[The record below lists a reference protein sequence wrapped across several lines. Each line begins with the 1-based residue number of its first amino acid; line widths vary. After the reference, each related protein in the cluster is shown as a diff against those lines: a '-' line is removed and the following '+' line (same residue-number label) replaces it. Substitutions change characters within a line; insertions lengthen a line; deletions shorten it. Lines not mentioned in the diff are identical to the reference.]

1 MTDAK
6 LPGFVERDVDLA
18 SRNTL
23 ALPGRA
29 AYYAEIHSTSQLAT
43 LAEVAGQL
51 PPRRFVLGGGSNLL
65 LTGDYDGL
73 VLQMAIPG
81 RELAGEDSEAWYV
94 RVGAGENWN
103 EFVDWT
109 LDQGWPGLENLALI
123 PGSVGAAPVQNI
135 GAYGAEVRDCL
146 HSLTL
151 FDFETGSIRRFT
163 SAECTFGYRDSV
175 FKRQLKN
182 RAVILDVTFALPK
195 RWQPNTGYSDV
206 ATELAARGI
215 ATPTPRQLCDAIV
228 AIRQRKLPDPA
239 RLGNAGSF
247 FKNPVVSAAQKQA
260 LAARFPQLVSYQ
272 QQDGSHKLA
281 AGWLVDQAGWK
292 GKVEGRAGVSETQA
306 LVLVN
311 RGGANGKEIAQLA
324 QAIAADVQAKFGVAL
339 EAEPLIL

>member
-1 MTDAK
+1 MKAPLTI
-6 LPGFVERDVDLA
+6 ERDVSLRELNTFGIDVRTRALLRVTDAAQLA
-18 SRNTL
+18 AVRNEAEL
-23 ALPGRA
+23 AALPR
-29 AYYAEIHSTSQLAT
+29 L
-43 LAEVAGQL
+43 
-51 PPRRFVLGGGSNLL
+51 VLGGGSNVL
-65 LTGDYDGL
+65 LTGDFDGL
-73 VLQMAIPG
+73 VLLMANRGI
-81 RELAGEDSEAWYV
+81 EITGEDEQAVYV
-94 RVGAGENWN
+94 RAAAGENWH
-103 EFVDWT
+103 EFVLWT
-109 LDQGWPGLENLALI
+109 LNKELAGLENLALI